1 MKSRIKV
8 FQVIIIILIAFF
20 GGYYFG
26 VNKIALDW
34 KNYSPVL
41 NIVSKEPPSG
51 LINIDFNP
59 FWNVWQKLAA
69 SYYDKSK
76 LDQQKMLNGAIN
88 GMVQSLGDPFTMYLP
103 PVQNTNFKQG
113 LAGQFSGIGA
123 ELGTKDKNIIVIAP
137 LDGSPAEKAGI
148 KTGDVIL
155 KVNSQVI
162 TGWDLSKVVDQ
173 IRGPKGTNV
182 VLAVLHKDTQKQVD
196 LTITRDVI
204 TVKSV
209 VMNIADAKCTG
220 SGCSLIAKGDTCSGT
235 ACVKYAYI
243 RLSQF
248 GDNTNREWENIIRGI
263 SDQINKDKTIKGVVF
278 DLRNNPGGYLTD
290 AQFIASEFLQVGE
303 KVVSE
308 DPCPLQSDCVLTAQR
323 EKGQQGLLTDPKI
336 KVVVLINGGSASA
349 SEIVSGALRDNKRAI
364 LVGDKSFGKGTVQQ
378 AEDLGDGAG
387 LHVTIAKWL
396 TPNGTWVHEKG
407 LTPDISISLDPKDP
421 SRDTQL
427 EKAVF
432 ELLK

>member
-1 MKSRIKV
+1 MKSRVKI
-8 FQVIIIILIAFF
+8 FQIVIIALIAFF

-26 VNKIALDW
+26 VNKVTLDW
-34 KNYSPVL
+34 KNYNPVL
-41 NIVSKEPPSG
+41 NIAAKEPPSG

-59 FWNVWQKLAA
+59 FWNVWQKLSAN
-69 SYYDKSK
+69 YYDKSK
-76 LDQQKMLNGAIN
+76 LDQQKMLNGAIT
-88 GMVQSLGDPFTMYLP
+88 GMVGALGDPFTMYLP
-103 PVQNTNFKQG
+103 PVQNTDFKQS

-137 LDGSPAEKAGI
+137 LDGSPAEKDGI
-148 KTGDVIL
+148 KAGDLIL
-155 KVNSQVI
+155 KVDGQLVVG
-162 TGWDLSKVVDQ
+162 TDLAKVVTQ
-173 IRGPKGTNV
+173 IRGVKGTPVTLTVQHSNGKQ
-182 VLAVLHKDTQKQVD
+182 ADIKIIRDT
-196 LTITRDVI
+196 I

-209 VMNIADAKCTG
+209 IMNTANAKCATTG
-220 SGCSLIAKGDTCSGT
+220 CTLVAKGDPCTDS

-248 GDNTNREWENIIRGI
+248 GDNTNTEWASLVKGI
-263 SDQINKDKTIKGVVF
+263 SDSLNKDKSIKGVVF

-290 AQFIASEFLQVGE
+290 AQYIASEFLPVGT

-308 DPCPLQSDCVLTAQR
+308 DPCPSQDCVLTAGRQQ
-323 EKGQQGLLTDPKI
+323 GQPQGLLIDPAI

-364 LVGDKSFGKGTVQQ
+364 LVGDKSFGKGTVQE
-378 AEDLGDGAG
+378 ADDLGDGAG

-396 TPNGTWVHEKG
+396 TPNGTWVHGKG
-407 LTPDISISLDPKDP
+407 LTPDVSVALDPKDP

-427 EKAVF
+427 EKAVS

>member
-8 FQVIIIILIAFF
+8 FQIIIIILVAFL

-26 VNKIALDW
+26 INKVILDW
-34 KNYSPVL
+34 HNYNPVL
-41 NIVSKEPPSG
+41 NIINKEPPPGVISV
-51 LINIDFNP
+51 DVNP
-59 FWNVWQKLAA
+59 FWNVWQRLLTN
-69 SYYDKSK
+69 YYDKSK

-88 GMVQSLGDPFTMYLP
+88 GMVQALGDPFTMYLP

-123 ELGTKDKNIIVIAP
+123 ELGTQDKNIIIIAP

-148 KTGDVIL
+148 KAGDTIV
-155 KVNSQVI
+155 KVNGESVV
-162 TGWDLSKVVDQ
+162 GWDLAKAVDQ
-173 IRGPKGTNV
+173 IRGPKGTNI
-182 VLAVLHKDTQKQVD
+182 VLTVIHKSPQKQVD
-196 LTITRDVI
+196 VTIVRDVI

-209 VMNIADAKCTG
+209 VMNISDAKCTT
-220 SGCSLIAKGDTCSGT
+220 SGCSLISKGDSCSDVT
-235 ACVKYAYI
+235 CVKYAYI

-248 GDNTNREWENIIRGI
+248 GDNTNQEWAGLVKGI
-263 SDQINKDKTIKGVVF
+263 SDQINKDKTIKGVIL

-290 AQFIASEFLQVGE
+290 AQFIASEFLPMGT
-303 KVVSE
+303 VVVTE
-308 DPCPLQSDCVLTAQR
+308 DNGTTQLPLNVQR
-323 EKGQQGLLTDPKI
+323 QGLLTDTNIKI
-336 KVVVLINGGSASA
+336 VILINKGSASA

-364 LVGDKSFGKGTVQQ
+364 LVGETSFGKGTVQE

-396 TPNGTWVHEKG
+396 TPNGTWVNGKG
-407 LTPDISISLDPKDP
+407 LTPDVSVQLDPKNP
-421 SRDTQL
+421 AEDTQL